1 MLEFEKPVYELEKKI
16 NELKILSKSRPELLE
31 EITRLEKKLE
41 KVKEDVYKNLSSWQ
55 IVQIARHPD
64 RPHSID
70 FINGICGEFFEIR
83 GDRFFGDD
91 SSVIAGIGKI
101 DKTKFVIVGQE
112 KGRSTKEKIDRNF
125 GMPHPEG
132 YRKAMRA
139 FSIAEKFCFPV
150 ITFVDTPGAY
160 PGIGAEE
167 RGQAWAISMSIYRMI
182 GLKVPI
188 ITFIIG
194 EGGSGGA
201 LAIGVGDKVFALEYS
216 IYSVI
221 SPEGCAAI
229 LFRDSSKASKAAE
242 HLKLT
247 AKNLLEFGIVDEII
261 KEPKGGAHRNKEEIF
276 ERVKEKI
283 METYEE
289 LKKIKIDELLRKRKE
304 KYLKIGIYKEVKNG
318 TTGNT

>member
-16 NELKILSKSRPELLE
+16 KELKELSKSRPELIE
-31 EITRLEKKLE
+31 EIERMEKKLS
-41 KVKEDVYKNLSSWQ
+41 KLKEDIYKNLNAWQ
-55 IVQIARHPD
+55 IVQIARHPE

-70 FINGICGEFFEIR
+70 YIKNIFDEFFEIR
-83 GDRFFGDD
+83 GDRNFSDD
-91 SSVIAGIGKI
+91 LAIIAGIGKI
-101 DKTKFVIVGQE
+101 ENSKFVIVGQE
-112 KGRSTKEKIDRNF
+112 KGRDTREKIKRNF
-125 GMPHPEG
+125 GMPNPEG

-139 FSIAEKFCFPV
+139 FSLAEKFNFPV

-167 RGQAWAISMSIYRMI
+167 RGQAWAISFSIYRMI
-182 GLKVPI
+182 DLNIPI

-201 LAIGVGDKVFALEYS
+201 LAIGVGDRVYALKYS

-229 LFRDSSKASKAAE
+229 LFRDSSKAQKAAE
-242 HLKLT
+242 YLKLT
-247 AKNLLEFGIVDEII
+247 APSLKELGIVDDII
-261 KEPKGGAHRNKEEIF
+261 EEPPGGAHKNPSFIY

-283 METYEE
+283 
-289 LKKIKIDELLRKRKE
+289 LKDSEILKNLTIDELKSKRRE
-304 KYLKIGIYKEVKNG
+304 KYLKIGMFKEVKNG
-318 TTGNT
+318 T